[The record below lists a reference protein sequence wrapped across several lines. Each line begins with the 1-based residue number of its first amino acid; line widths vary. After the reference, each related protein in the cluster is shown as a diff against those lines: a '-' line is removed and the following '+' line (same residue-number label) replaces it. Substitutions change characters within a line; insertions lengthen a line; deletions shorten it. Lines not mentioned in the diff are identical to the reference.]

1 MKIISLFSAL
11 LFCFLFTSCG
21 PEFRNDN
28 CVACRG
34 LGCTRIFVT
43 LGIHVQDKNGNDVE
57 LADYSVKK
65 KFSGKE
71 IDLSGNEDWGARG
84 YHIIAT
90 DAHIDEISCRGTK
103 LIFTYS
109 IDGTNYLEKEY
120 SVEKDCCHV
129 MWKGSEPEVIII
141 D

>member
-1 MKIISLFSAL
+1 MRIAFFLLLIIFSSLIV
-11 LFCFLFTSCG
+11 SCG

-34 LGCTRIFVT
+34 LGCTRVFVT

-71 IDLSGNEDWGARG
+71 IDISGNEDWGTPG

-141 D
+141 N